1 MRIAPSLALLLALT
15 AAIAPAGRAMPESE
29 ATPGRLI
36 LRRYADA
43 IVTVRG
49 SVVLNVAMDE
59 RSLPAQESKL
69 DVSGTVITP
78 TGLVVTSFSLTDPKA
93 IFESMR
99 AKLPGG
105 QNFKLAQSSYKDL
118 RIVFG
123 DGTELPVQVVWRD
136 ADRDVAMLAPAN
148 PLPAGRTLTCVNL
161 NEAPAGAVVL
171 GAYFEISRAGE
182 VLHRTPMVLPCT
194 VFGIV
199 ERPRRMLLMN
209 TEAVGC
215 PIFDTQG
222 RALGICLRLVVN
234 NEFSSYVV
242 VPSSDLVDIASQITQ
257 L

>member
-15 AAIAPAGRAMPESE
+15 AAVAPAGRAMPESE

-69 DVSGTVITP
+69 EVSGTVITP

-136 ADRDVAMLAPAN
+136 ADRDVAMLAPSN

-209 TEAVGC
+209 TEAAGC

-234 NEFSSYVV
+234 NEFASYVV

>member
-15 AAIAPAGRAMPESE
+15 AAVAPAGRAMPESE

-69 DVSGTVITP
+69 EVSGTVITP

-148 PLPAGRTLTCVNL
+148 SLPAGRTLTCVNL
-161 NEAPAGAVVL
+161 NAAPAGAVVL
-171 GAYFEISRAGE
+171 GAYFEVTRAGE

-234 NEFSSYVV
+234 NEFSGYVV

>member
-1 MRIAPSLALLLALT
+1 MKNAPSLVLLLALS
-15 AAIAPAGRAMPESE
+15 AVVAPLGRAMPDNE

-43 IVTVRG
+43 VVTVKG
-49 SVVLNVAMDE
+49 TVVLSVAMDE
-59 RSLPAQESKL
+59 RPLPPQETKL
-69 DVSGTVITP
+69 DFAGTVITP
-78 TGLVVTSFSLTDPKA
+78 TGLVVTSFSLIDPKA
-93 IFESMR
+93 IFEAMR

-136 ADRDVAMLAPAN
+136 ADRDVAMLALTN

-171 GAYFEISRAGE
+171 GAYFEVTRAGE

-215 PIFDTQG
+215 PIFDVQG
-222 RALGICLRLVVN
+222 RALGVCLRLVVN

-242 VPSSDLVDIASQITQ
+242 IPSSDLVDIASQMTQ